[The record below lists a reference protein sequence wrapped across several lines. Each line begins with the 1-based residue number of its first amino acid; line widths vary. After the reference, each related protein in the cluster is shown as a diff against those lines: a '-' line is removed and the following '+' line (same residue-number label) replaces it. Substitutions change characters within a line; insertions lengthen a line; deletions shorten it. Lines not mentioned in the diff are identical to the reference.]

1 MLSHIPTEEDEKLP
15 SVQVGRML
23 PNFFLV
29 LEQIVPIF
37 NLRISSER
45 ISFLSTRLLQRDLF
59 FSYISP
65 GASVIAHLS
74 QNVLFN
80 FSLFLPA

>member
-45 ISFLSTRLLQRDLF
+45 IPFLSTRLLQRDLF